1 MIVTYCASQM
11 LQFVSHC
18 GHGGNLRVP
27 VHVRMGLRQPVHLS
41 ADEGCVC
48 VGGGGS
54 GCRRESCISHV
65 TSIVILSGGCRGN
78 DRVHME
84 VGGPMPTYTSSC

>member
-18 GHGGNLRVP
+18 GHGGNLCVP

-54 GCRRESCISHV
+54 GWRRESCISHV

-84 VGGPMPTYTSSC
+84 VGGPMPTCTSSC

>member
-1 MIVTYCASQM
+1 M
-11 LQFVSHC
+11 LHTVRVRCWSLLHTVAAVV
-18 GHGGNLRVP
+18 NVRVP

-54 GCRRESCISHV
+54 GWRGSLFSSV
-65 TSIVILSGGCRGN
+65 WSIYYVR
-78 DRVHME
+78 
-84 VGGPMPTYTSSC
+84 